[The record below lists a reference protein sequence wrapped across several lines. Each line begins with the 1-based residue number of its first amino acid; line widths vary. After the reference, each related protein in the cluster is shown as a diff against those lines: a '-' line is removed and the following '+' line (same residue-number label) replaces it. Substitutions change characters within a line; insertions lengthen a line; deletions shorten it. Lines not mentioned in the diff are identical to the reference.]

1 MQATSTL
8 YNEILTGP
16 HWAEYRLAIYS
27 GVNKFINQASL
38 VSLKTSHGLFSGNE
52 PTIGGCIAGEIDAE
66 FLAPAYTIPRM
77 ARIQPMVRIRNETLR
92 SEWLPKGLFYI
103 DTRETGQDDPKT
115 LRVHGYDSM
124 LLAEEIWPSTSDL
137 SFPAKDADVVRL
149 IAGKLRVDVDPRTWD
164 IIDEAGGYTIP
175 LPVSYTMREVLG
187 YIGTMYAGNWIISDD
202 NKLRLVGL
210 AGIPKLT
217 SLILANPLQVLT
229 FGRGDNETAI
239 LITAEE

>member
-8 YNEILTGP
+8 YNRILLAP
-16 HWAEYRLAIYS
+16 HWTEYRLAIYS
-27 GVNKFINQASL
+27 GVNKFITQDSL
-38 VSLKTSHGLFSGNE
+38 VSMKTSHGLFAGNG
-52 PTIGGCIAGEIDAE
+52 PAIGGCIAGEIDVE
-66 FLAPAYTIPRM
+66 FLLPEYVIPRM
-77 ARIQPMVRIRNETLR
+77 AQIQPEVRIRNESLL

-124 LLAEEIWPSTSDL
+124 LLAEELWPSTSYL
-137 SFPAKDADVVRL
+137 SYPAKDADVIRL
-149 IAGKLRVDVDPRTWD
+149 IAGKLQVNVDSRTWD
-164 IIDEAGGYTIP
+164 IIPEAGGYTIP

-210 AGIPKLT
+210 ADIPKLT

-229 FGRGDNETAI
+229 FGQGDKETAI